1 MHLRINLISS
11 PEDPPARSPSLQ
23 QEYRRVRST
32 LDAAGVKVSQRSM
45 VFDSADMLG
54 YPLGEFILEF
64 AEIIQPVLIA
74 AVTGWFLERKGRKV
88 RFEMDGVVIEASTTA
103 EIEKLVDLHKAIRSG
118 EAFDSESRR
127 KGPDSPRG
135 D

>member
-1 MHLRINLISS
+1 MRLRMNLLSS
-11 PEDPPARSPSLQ
+11 PEDPPPRSPLLQ

-32 LDAAGVKVSQRSM
+32 LDAAGVEVSQRSM

-64 AEIIQPVLIA
+64 TEIMQPVLIA
-74 AVTGWFLERKGRKV
+74 AITGWFLERKGRKV
-88 RFEMDGVVIEASTTA
+88 RFEMDDVVMEASTTA

-118 EAFDSESRR
+118 EVFDSESRR
-127 KGPDSPRG
+127 SGPDSPKC